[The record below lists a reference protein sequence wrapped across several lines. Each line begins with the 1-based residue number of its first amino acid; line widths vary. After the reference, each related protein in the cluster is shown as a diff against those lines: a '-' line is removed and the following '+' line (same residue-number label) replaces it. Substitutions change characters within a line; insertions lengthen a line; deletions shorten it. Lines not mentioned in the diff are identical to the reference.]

1 MDSDSKNLFL
11 LASKQTLQPEEIKR
25 ELQFLG
31 RILYERENCFKLS
44 NSFEIIDI
52 NRRKIVRP
60 LHLVQQVL
68 EERNRKAFV
77 FVFNKN

>member
-1 MDSDSKNLFL
+1 MDFSSKNLFL
-11 LASKQTLQPEEIKR
+11 LANKHMLQPDEVKK

-31 RILYERENCFKLS
+31 RILYEKDNYLKLS
-44 NSFEIIDI
+44 NSIEIFDI
-52 NRRKIVRP
+52 NRRKIIRP

-68 EERNRKAFV
+68 EERNRKPFV

>member
-11 LASKQTLQPEEIKR
+11 LTSKQTLQPEEVRR

-31 RILYERENCFKLS
+31 RILYESDNSCQFS
-44 NSFEIIDI
+44 NSVEIIDI
-52 NRRKIVRP
+52 NRRKIIRS
-60 LHLVQQVL
+60 LHLVQQIL

-77 FVFNKN
+77 FIFNKN